1 MINWVSTMTDEE
13 LDEFV
18 YEINDPETEV
28 PLADF
33 NVLERSVLP
42 VHHFFE
48 QKFYGR
54 TFDQCD

>member
-1 MINWVSTMTDEE
+1 MTDEE

-33 NVLERSVLP
+33 NVLEKSLLP

-48 QKFYGR
+48 KKFYGR